1 MKLPIH
7 LAYERSISPSDVA
20 FLVVWPDGN
29 KEPLPC
35 YSRTIVGL
43 NEGSHVG
50 YDDSGTILKSLK
62 MKTLVDGNIHELDYC
77 SVPYRA
83 KSIECSFSVSFSS
96 ELLKPYKCSDADV
109 KKTLQEFVKL
119 YNQRIGL
126 EELII
131 KYLTNIALGTWLWH
145 NTKRSYCVSIE
156 IRPWPWE
163 GKPII
168 INDIRKYLKGES
180 DTNDLLNWEELIEQV
195 QEAFTDPMGLCILEV
210 KANLIKPT
218 MAQLYPSQM
227 FKEAAKKEN
236 NRLYQ
241 STIIDGIKSPIMG
254 CYKTGAAIAKIDTW
268 YPDAEVSIRVGHYGV
283 DRENS
288 TAYRHPN
295 TGKDFF
301 SILKRTDQFVDR
313 LKDAEQLKQDELN
326 DMHFL
331 MANLIKGGLFQE
343 KGE

>member
-7 LAYERSISPSDVA
+7 LAYERSICPSEVA

-29 KEPLPC
+29 REPLPC
-35 YSRTIVGL
+35 YSKTILGF

-50 YDDSGTILKSLK
+50 YDGSGAIRNNLK
-62 MKTLVDGNIHELDYC
+62 MNTLVQGNIHELDYC
-77 SVPYRA
+77 SVPYGA
-83 KSIECSFSVSFSS
+83 KSVECSFSVSFSS
-96 ELLKPYKCSDADV
+96 ELLKPYKCSDAGV
-109 KKTLQEFVKL
+109 KKTLREFVSL
-119 YNQRIGL
+119 YNQRVGL

-131 KYLTNIALGTWLWH
+131 KYLTNIALGTWLWR

-163 GKPII
+163 GETII
-168 INDIRKYLKGES
+168 IDDIRKYLKGDRS
-180 DTNDLLNWEELIEQV
+180 TNDLLNWNKLIEQV
-195 QEAFTDPMGLCILEV
+195 KEAFTDPMGLCILEV

-254 CYKTGAAIAKIDTW
+254 CYKTGAAIATIDTW
-268 YPDAEVSIRVGHYGV
+268 YPDAEEPIRVGHYGV

-301 SILKRTDQFVDR
+301 SILKRTDEFVDR
-313 LKDAEQLKQDELN
+313 LKDIKELNQDELN